1 MWHGIRNF
9 AGGWGTIAAN
19 QLWRH
24 LDGNPDGGFWN
35 VDVDKLSPPTLVQVE
50 INFMKSSRNPMKRPA
65 LFSRILGLSCLI
77 CLLPLSAQANYSER
91 SDVDEFINEM
101 HQEHGFDKAQMRRWM
116 SEVKQQTSALEAI
129 ARPAEGVLTWGDY
142 RRIFLND
149 KRIEQGVE
157 FWKENQALLNRAEQ
171 KYGVDAAFIVA
182 IIGVET
188 YYGRHAGN
196 YPVLDALTTL
206 GFDYP
211 PRAPF
216 FRKQLKHFLLMVREE
231 KLNIKQLTGSY
242 AGAMGMPQFIPSSF
256 RSYAVD
262 FDGDGVRDFWNGS
275 ADSIGSV
282 ANYFKRHGWKLG
294 EPVAAQVKVN
304 DQAAA
309 LGNREMKPHTSV
321 ADFRRAGVST
331 PDAYSDQALATLLKL
346 DATDGDEYWLALN
359 NFYVITRYNH
369 SPLYAMAVYQLS
381 QAITEKYQAR

>member
-1 MWHGIRNF
+1 
-9 AGGWGTIAAN
+9 
-19 QLWRH
+19 
-24 LDGNPDGGFWN
+24 
-35 VDVDKLSPPTLVQVE
+35 
-50 INFMKSSRNPMKRPA
+50 MKRPV
-65 LFSRILGLSCLI
+65 LFSRLLNLG
-77 CLLPLSAQANYSER
+77 CLLCVLPLTAQANYTGR
-91 SDVDEFINEM
+91 SDVDQFIEEM
-101 HQEHGFDKAQMRRWM
+101 HQEHGFDKAQIRHWM
-116 SEVKQQTSALEAI
+116 SEVKQQTTALEAI
-129 ARPAEGVLTWGDY
+129 ARPAEGVLSWGDY

-149 KRIEQGVE
+149 RRIEQGVQ
-157 FWKENQALLNRAEQ
+157 FWKDNRELLNRAEKQ
-171 KYGVDAAFIVA
+171 YAVDAAFIVA

-262 FDGDGVRDFWNGS
+262 FDGNGVRDFWNGS

-294 EPVAAQVKVN
+294 EPVVAQVEVN
-304 DQAAA
+304 DRAAA
-309 LGNREMKPHTSV
+309 LGNREMKPHTPV
-321 ADFRRAGVST
+321 ADFRQAGVSA
-331 PDAYSDQALATLLKL
+331 PDEFADQTLATLLKL

-381 QAITEKYQAR
+381 QAITEKYQAK

>member
-1 MWHGIRNF
+1 
-9 AGGWGTIAAN
+9 
-19 QLWRH
+19 
-24 LDGNPDGGFWN
+24 
-35 VDVDKLSPPTLVQVE
+35 
-50 INFMKSSRNPMKRPA
+50 MKRPA
-65 LFSRILGLSCLI
+65 LFSRLLGMGCLI

-91 SDVDEFINEM
+91 SDVHEFIDEM
-101 HQEHGFDKAQMRRWM
+101 HQEHGFDKDQMRRWM
-116 SEVKQQTSALEAI
+116 SEVKQQTTALEAI

-149 KRIEQGVE
+149 KRIDQGVE
-157 FWKENQALLNRAEQ
+157 FWKENQALLNRAEK

-211 PRAPF
+211 PRAAF

-309 LGNREMKPHTSV
+309 LGNREMKPHTPV

-331 PDAYSDQALATLLKL
+331 PDAYSDQVLATLLKL

-381 QAITEKYQAR
+381 RAITEKYQAK

>member
-1 MWHGIRNF
+1 
-9 AGGWGTIAAN
+9 
-19 QLWRH
+19 
-24 LDGNPDGGFWN
+24 
-35 VDVDKLSPPTLVQVE
+35 V
-50 INFMKSSRNPMKRPA
+50 
-65 LFSRILGLSCLI
+65 
-77 CLLPLSAQANYSER
+77 LPFTAQANYSER
-91 SDVDEFINEM
+91 SDVDEFIEEM
-101 HQEHGFDKAQMRRWM
+101 HQQHGFDKAQMRRWM
-116 SEVKQQTSALEAI
+116 SGVKQQTTALEAI
-129 ARPAEGVLTWGDY
+129 ARPAEGVLSWGDY

-149 KRIEQGVE
+149 KRIQQGIQ
-157 FWKENQALLNRAEQ
+157 FWQENRELLNRAEQ
-171 KYGVDAAFIVA
+171 QYGVDAAFIVA

-262 FDGDGVRDFWNGS
+262 FDGNGVRDFWNGS

-294 EPVAAQVKVN
+294 EPVVARVEVSDKAS
-304 DQAAA
+304 A
-309 LGNREMKPHTSV
+309 LGNRTMKPHTSV
-321 ADFRRAGVST
+321 ADFRQAGVRT
-331 PDAYSDQALATLLKL
+331 PDGFSDQALATLLKL

-381 QAITEKYQAR
+381 QAIEEKYQAKQAAK

>member
-1 MWHGIRNF
+1 MKK
-9 AGGWGTIAAN
+9 T
-19 QLWRH
+19 
-24 LDGNPDGGFWN
+24 
-35 VDVDKLSPPTLVQVE
+35 TLH
-50 INFMKSSRNPMKRPA
+50 SR
-65 LFSRILGLSCLI
+65 LLGLACLL
-77 CLLPLSAQANYSER
+77 CLLPAVAQANYSER
-91 SDVDEFINEM
+91 SDVSEFIEEM

-116 SEVKQQTSALEAI
+116 AEVEQQTSALEAI
-129 ARPAEGVLTWGDY
+129 ARPAEGVLSWGDY

-149 KRIEQGVE
+149 KRIDQGVQ
-157 FWKENQALLNRAEQ
+157 FWKENQELLNRAEQ
-171 KYGVDAAFIVA
+171 QYAVDAAFIVA

-211 PRAPF
+211 PRASF

-231 KLNIKQLTGSY
+231 NLNIKQLTGSY

-294 EPVAAQVKVN
+294 EPVTAQVKVSGK
-304 DQAAA
+304 AAA
-309 LGNREMKPHTSV
+309 LGSREMKPHTSV
-321 ADFRRAGVST
+321 ADFRRAGVSA
-331 PDAYSDQALATLLKL
+331 PDAFSDQALATLLKL

-381 QAITEKYQAR
+381 QAITEKYQAK